1 MNDTTDTNMADD
13 MHAMNCAIG
22 DLETAVM
29 KRLDVLEAKLDDLL
43 QRTSP

>member
-1 MNDTTDTNMADD
+1 MSNTTDTNLADD

-29 KRLDVLEAKLDDLL
+29 KKLDVLEAKLDELL